1 VSFIPLRVKYNANF
15 NKKPGSNMKTIGL
28 IGGMSW
34 ESTQFYYQQ
43 INRAVRGKLGGL
55 HSAKMVM
62 VSVDFAPIEAFQ
74 RSDDWL
80 ASAEI
85 LSAAAQSIEAAGA
98 DFFLIG
104 TNTMHKV
111 ADAVAASVSIPLLHI
126 ADATGKTLQQD
137 GIHQVGLLGTSFTM
151 EQDFYK
157 NHISENYDIE
167 VVIPDSDGRRKVHD
181 IIFQQLCLGDIRE
194 ESRQVYLDIIDQLH
208 KQGCE
213 AIILGCTEIGM
224 LVKQSDT
231 RVSLY
236 DTTQIHADCAVDR
249 ALE

>member
-1 VSFIPLRVKYNANF
+1 
-15 NKKPGSNMKTIGL
+15 MKTIGL

-43 INRAVRGKLGGL
+43 INRSVRNKLGGL
-55 HSAKMVM
+55 HSAKIVM

-74 RSDDWL
+74 HSGNW
-80 ASAEI
+80 AAAAEI

-111 ADAVAASVSIPLLHI
+111 ADTVAASVSIPLLHI
-126 ADATGKTLQQD
+126 ADATGQALQQD
-137 GIHQVGLLGTSFTM
+137 GLRRVGLLGTGFTM

-157 NHISENYDIE
+157 NHISENYDID
-167 VVIPDSDGRRKVHD
+167 VVIPDSEGRKQVHD
-181 IIFQQLCLGDIRE
+181 IIFQQLCLGDIRH
-194 ESRQVYLDIIDQLH
+194 ESRQVYLEIIEQLH
-208 KQGCE
+208 EQGCE
-213 AIILGCTEIGM
+213 AIIPGCTEIGL

-231 RVSLY
+231 KARLY
-236 DTTQIHADCAVDR
+236 DTTQIHTERAVEC